1 MKVVLNIRD
10 NFSSDI
16 LKDLGIDKW
25 DEQFERCD
33 PKLIKAVEKYCDLS
47 ECEFGIGSKV
57 QIVEV
62 PSDGKYYI
70 SLGEFNEEYLR
81 KVEEW

>member
-10 NFSSDI
+10 NFGSDI
-16 LKDLGIDKW
+16 LKALGIEKW

-70 SLGEFNEEYLR
+70 SRGDFNEEYLK